1 MANPWFSR
9 WSLALVLILLIVVLV
24 AAATVVMA
32 HTVLQPKV
40 VPTIKVQPAVVKPG
54 DVVVVTGEGWPV
66 LPNLV
71 LVVALSPTKDL
82 VSEGLLPVSA
92 TKVGPDGTLAATFAF
107 PAEVPWATLREAWV
121 VVRPGTGNLQASARL
136 TVQRLRP
143 TPTPT
148 VAVAAT
154 PIPGRPQ
161 IQGTIVQ
168 LALQQGLLTLRPL
181 DGSPDRG
188 VRVSGARVRFV
199 DGRSAALSDLQVGRM
214 IAAEGWFDSAG
225 TLLAEELTILEST
238 GTPVSVPATVCLP
251 TVVLKVPTPCVAVLP
266 TACPPQPKPT
276 PVPIVHAP
284 ARPTPPPVTVL
295 LNRWTGEFY
304 DNASLAGVPAYIRE
318 AEVIDFHWRFGPP
331 ISDLPRQG
339 YSIRW
344 TGVWDFARTCRYRF
358 LLLLKGGARLYV
370 DGRLLLDLWGCP
382 PAAEY
387 PAHIDLA
394 AGPHQ
399 ICLEFLSTGPD
410 ARVQLRWEYGAAVP

>member
-9 WSLALVLILLIVVLV
+9 WSLALVLILLIVVGGR
-24 AAATVVMA
+24 ATVVMA
-32 HTVLQPKV
+32 HTFYAQSRADHR
-40 VPTIKVQPAVVKPG
+40 VQPAVVKPG

-238 GTPVSVPATVCLP
+238 GTPVSVPATV
-251 TVVLKVPTPCVAVLP
+251 
-266 TACPPQPKPT
+266 
-276 PVPIVHAP
+276 
-284 ARPTPPPVTVL
+284 
-295 LNRWTGEFY
+295 
-304 DNASLAGVPAYIRE
+304 S
-318 AEVIDFHWRFGPP
+318 
-331 ISDLPRQG
+331 
-339 YSIRW
+339 
-344 TGVWDFARTCRYRF
+344 
-358 LLLLKGGARLYV
+358 
-370 DGRLLLDLWGCP
+370 
-382 PAAEY
+382 
-387 PAHIDLA
+387 AHRSA
-394 AGPHQ
+394 QGPHALRG
-399 ICLEFLSTGPD
+399 CAADGLLRRSPSLRPPHRPC
-410 ARVQLRWEYGAAVP
+410 ARAPHTTARHCR